1 VAIKDCFEYVS
12 NNGCWGKSECG
23 VMTMQYSEL
32 PDVRANP
39 NLSAPLFEVLNSKV
53 ESGGASNRVAS
64 IPLFNSAGNAAR
76 ASIRP
81 GASTQQH
88 LGLTSALKLTPS
100 TLWMMNFLSS
110 GAA

>member
-1 VAIKDCFEYVS
+1 ML
-12 NNGCWGKSECG
+12 GKGECG

-32 PDVRANP
+32 PNVRANP
-39 NLSAPLFEVLNSKV
+39 NLIALLLEVLNSKV

-64 IPLFNSAGNAAR
+64 IPVFNSASNAAR

-81 GASTQQH
+81 EASIQQH
-88 LGLTSALKLTPS
+88 SGLTTALKLTPS
-100 TLWMMNFLSS
+100 TLWMINFLSS